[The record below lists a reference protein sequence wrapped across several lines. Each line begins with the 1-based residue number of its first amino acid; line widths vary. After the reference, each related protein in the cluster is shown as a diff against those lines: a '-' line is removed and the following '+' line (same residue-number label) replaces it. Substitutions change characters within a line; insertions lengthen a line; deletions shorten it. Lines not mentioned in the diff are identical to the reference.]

1 MISAL
6 LRAGADHDFLLK
18 DNITAP
24 GGLEHSMNMAG
35 CGAVCLVIGPAI
47 ATAPSSGWPASK
59 MKWPGLVQPG
69 PKKTGEYHEER
80 KNITYQR
87 GLLCIVCVNFLLLF
101 A

>member
-35 CGAVCLVIGPAI
+35 CGAVCLVIGPGDSHCAI
-47 ATAPSSGWPASK
+47 ERLASLENEVA
-59 MKWPGLVQPG
+59 GLVQPG
-69 PKKTGEYHEER
+69 TKKSGNIMKER
-80 KNITYQR
+80 KI
-87 GLLCIVCVNFLLLF
+87 
-101 A
+101 